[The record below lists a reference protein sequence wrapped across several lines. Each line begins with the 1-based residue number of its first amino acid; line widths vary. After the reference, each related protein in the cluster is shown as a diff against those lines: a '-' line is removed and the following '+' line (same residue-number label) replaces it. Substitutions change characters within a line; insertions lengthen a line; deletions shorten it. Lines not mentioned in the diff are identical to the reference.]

1 MADRLRADICV
12 IGAGSA
18 GLSVAAGASQ
28 MGAKT
33 VLIERG
39 EMGGD
44 CLNFGCVPSKS
55 LLAAAKA
62 AALHRHTAIMGV
74 AYDPPRID
82 FPAVRDHVR
91 GVIAGIAPHD
101 SQERYEGLG
110 VTVLRS
116 HARFLGP
123 REVEAGDTRVRAR
136 RFVVA
141 TGSQPVVPP
150 LPGLDQVDYL
160 TNETVFALSAAPA
173 HLIVI
178 GGGPIGCELSQ
189 AFRRLGSAVTVVEMA
204 QILPND
210 DPELAELVRTRLR
223 AEGIRIIEGAR
234 AGAVRRDGTGLR
246 LEIVRDGGGESLS
259 GDALLL
265 AVGRRPAVEGL
276 DLEAAGIDYD
286 HRGIT
291 VDRRLR
297 SSNRKVFAAGDVA
310 GGFQFTH
317 VAGYHAGVVLKNALF
332 RLPAK
337 VDDRAVPWVTY
348 TEPELAH
355 VGLTEAAAKERHG
368 DIRILRWPFAENDRA
383 RCERQVDGLVKV
395 VTTPRGRVL
404 GASIVG
410 PHAGELI
417 HPWVLAISKRLGVGP
432 MAQMIAPYP
441 TLGEVNKRAAGSYYT
456 PKLFGARTRQLVRL
470 LGKLG

>member
-1 MADRLRADICV
+1 MADTLQADICV

-28 MGAKT
+28 MGART
-33 VLIERG
+33 VLIERAL
-39 EMGGD
+39 MGGD
-44 CLNFGCVPSKS
+44 CLNYGCVPSKA

-62 AALHRHTAIMGV
+62 AAGRDLAARMGV
-74 AYDPPRID
+74 AYEPPRVD

-101 SQERYEGLG
+101 SEARFEGLG

-116 HARFLGP
+116 DARFLGP
-123 REVEAGDTRVRAR
+123 REVEAGGTRIRAR

-141 TGSQPVVPP
+141 TGSEPVVPP
-150 LPGLDQVDYL
+150 LPGLEETGYL
-160 TNETVFALSAAPA
+160 TNETVFQLDAAPA
-173 HLIVI
+173 RLIVV

-189 AFRRLGSAVTVVEMA
+189 AFRRLGSAVTIVELA
-204 QILPND
+204 NLLPND
-210 DPELAELVRTRLR
+210 DPELVDLVRTRLR
-223 AEGIRIIEGAR
+223 AEGIQLRERAR
-234 AGAVRRDGTGLR
+234 AVAVRRDGDGFA
-246 LEIVRDGGGESLS
+246 LEIDRDGAAESLT

-265 AVGRRPAVEGL
+265 AVGRRPVVDGL
-276 DLEAAGIDYD
+276 GLEAAGIAFD
-286 HRGIT
+286 RKGIT

-297 SSNRKVFAAGDVA
+297 TSNRKVFAAGDVA

-337 VDDRAVPWVTY
+337 VDDGAVPWVTY
-348 TEPELAH
+348 TDPELAH
-355 VGLTEAAAKERHG
+355 VGLGEAAARARHG
-368 DIRILRWPFAENDRA
+368 AIRVLRWPFAENDRA
-383 RCERQVDGLVKV
+383 RCERQADGLVKV
-395 VTTPRGRVL
+395 VTTPRGRIL

-410 PHAGELI
+410 AHAGELI
-417 HPWVLAISKRLGVGP
+417 HPWVLALSRKLGIGA

-441 TLGEVNKRAAGSYYT
+441 TLGEANKRAAGSFYT
-456 PKLFGARTRQLVRL
+456 ETLFSDRTRRLVRL
-470 LGKLG
+470 LAKLG